1 MKVLVTMAACIA
13 LAGCAAVPQRYEVP
27 VQVPC
32 RVTVPEKPVW
42 ATESLKPDADIFDK
56 VKALL
61 AERRQRQAYETKLEA
76 AAKACQ

>member
-1 MKVLVTMAACIA
+1 MKVLVAMVACIA
-13 LAGCAAVPQRYEVP
+13 LAGCASVPQRYEVP

-32 RVTVPEKPVW
+32 RVQVPDKPVF
-42 ATESLKPDADIFDK
+42 ATESLAPNADIFDQ

-61 AERRQRQAYETKLEA
+61 AERRQRIAHEAKLEA

>member
-1 MKVLVTMAACIA
+1 MKVLFAMAACVA
-13 LAGCAAVPQRYEVP
+13 LAGCASMPQRYEVP

-42 ATESLKPDADIFDK
+42 ATESLAPGADIFDQ

-61 AERRQRQAYETKLEA
+61 AERRQRQAYELKLEA